1 MLHAHMR
8 RLARLRG
15 YDEQAHG
22 APINQIDLARTW
34 MDFTLV
40 SMRAEESLGFGLTD
54 REAAAVYRYWT
65 VLAHQLGIDP
75 ELVGSITGHDQAAEV
90 DALLHAVTGPL
101 GPQSRTLAAALVD
114 ALALRL
120 EELLRLPRPIG
131 SRLMQS
137 LGRRFHGNA
146 VADELALRS
155 PVLLDGTV
163 ALAAVAFRLHRTIR
177 RRNTEA
183 WERARAEN
191 VAATQELLSSP
202 EEDVLYEV
210 HRDEHSPVGG

>member
-1 MLHAHMR
+1 
-8 RLARLRG
+8 
-15 YDEQAHG
+15 
-22 APINQIDLARTW
+22 
-34 MDFTLV
+34 
-40 SMRAEESLGFGLTD
+40 
-54 REAAAVYRYWT
+54 
-65 VLAHQLGIDP
+65 
-75 ELVGSITGHDQAAEV
+75 
-90 DALLHAVTGPL
+90 
-101 GPQSRTLAAALVD
+101 
-114 ALALRL
+114 
-120 EELLRLPRPIG
+120 
-131 SRLMQS
+131 MQS